1 MLSDLIHG
9 RASIRVDPNKKG
21 REFKY
26 ILCSFESLF
35 DIDIGCVAYI
45 LISFKD
51 SKYIK
56 PEAYNYTP
64 LFVQYQLVHRDSI
77 NPLSIIFKDEYKD
90 QIDNLYNE
98 LLDNKKDDIIKL
110 SYQTYLAVLVDQ
122 LKIMGGYTIEVEC
135 ESDIEKEKV
144 SKLGLTPVDYQENLD
159 KYFTLI
165 LKSPKDLK
173 DRLLFTG
180 KTVYLWNTS
189 INYFDMKKGVENEI
203 LTDEI
208 IALMGQKN
216 VIKMIDPYQYTEELD
231 DNKEE

>member
-9 RASIRVDPNKKG
+9 SSIKVDPTRKG

-35 DIDIGCVAYI
+35 DIDIGCIGYI
-45 LISFKD
+45 LLNFKD
-51 SKYIK
+51 NKYIK

-64 LFVQYQLVHRDSI
+64 LFVQYKLVHRDVL
-77 NPLSIIFKDEYKD
+77 NPLSVIFKDEYND

-98 LLDNKKDDIIKL
+98 ILENKYDDVVKL
-110 SYQTYLAVLVDQ
+110 SYQTYLSVLIDQ

-135 ESDIEKEKV
+135 ESDTEKDKV
-144 SKLGLTPVDYQENLD
+144 SKIGLTSVDYQENLD
-159 KYFTLI
+159 KYFTLV

-231 DNKEE
+231 NKED

>member
-1 MLSDLIHG
+1 MLSDLIHE
-9 RASIRVDPNKKG
+9 ASIQVDPTRKG
-21 REFKY
+21 REFKN

-45 LISFKD
+45 LISLKD

-64 LFVQYQLVHRDSI
+64 LFVQYKLVHRDTL

-98 LLDNKKDDIIKL
+98 LLEKKREDIIKL

-122 LKIMGGYTIEVEC
+122 LRIMGGYTIEVEC
-135 ESDIEKEKV
+135 DSEYEKEKV
-144 SKLGLTPVDYQENLD
+144 SELGLSPVDYQENLD
-159 KYFTLI
+159 EYFTLI
-165 LKSPKDLK
+165 LRSPKDLK
-173 DRLLFTG
+173 DRIQFTG

-231 DNKEE
+231 DNKED